1 MLLADVNAIEL
12 NISMPVGD
20 TINFQIGDDVR
31 FFLNTDPTRPVAAKL
46 RQTSYE
52 PRTEESGEY
61 VFLLK
66 GSFEDQEFT
75 GRIGWAGTAKVYSSE
90 RVTLFMYIF
99 RRPIASVRRFFG
111 W

>member
-1 MLLADVNAIEL
+1 M
-12 NISMPVGD
+12 
-20 TINFQIGDDVR
+20 
-31 FFLNTDPTRPVAAKL
+31 

-66 GSFEDQEFT
+66 ANFEDQEFK

-99 RRPIASVRRFFG
+99 RRPIASFRRFFG